1 MITIIVAA
9 DQDLL
14 IGKAGTRNGMPW
26 DNKEDLAHFKKTTLN
41 HTVLFGMNTFKAMG
55 MRALPKRHTILI
67 THQDYQNDKVEVR
80 HDFDEVIQEYK
91 NKQEDLF
98 ICGGAGIYKQA
109 LPVADT
115 LLLSRIPGKHEGE
128 TYFPDFKEYGYTLVE
143 TIPYETFTL
152 ETYRRGAT
160 C

>member
-9 DQDLL
+9 DEDLL
-14 IGKAGTRNGMPW
+14 IGKQGTRNGMPW
-26 DNKEDLAHFKKTTLN
+26 NNKEDLKHFKNTTLD

-55 MRALPKRHTILI
+55 MRALPKRKTIII
-67 THQDYQNDKVEVR
+67 THQDYHSVEVEVR
-80 HDFDEVIQEYK
+80 HDFQEVIEEYQKK
-91 NKQEDLF
+91 NEDLF

-115 LLLSRIPGKHEGE
+115 LLLSRIPGHHEGE
-128 TYFPDFKEYGYTLVE
+128 TYFPDFSAYGYQLVK
-143 TIPYETFTL
+143 TTPYETFTL
-152 ETYRRGAT
+152 ETYQRGLT